1 MTVRGEIAQSR
12 CETGMQSP
20 GDRLCRLRQCLSR
33 FRDGYRRQSK
43 KGASPQ
49 QYVEGPSGEPV
60 GR

>member
-1 MTVRGEIAQSR
+1 MMVRREIVEPRRESGAR
-12 CETGMQSP
+12 SP
-20 GDRLCRLRQCLSR
+20 EDWLCRLRQCLSR
-33 FRDGYRRQSK
+33 FQYGDRRQSK